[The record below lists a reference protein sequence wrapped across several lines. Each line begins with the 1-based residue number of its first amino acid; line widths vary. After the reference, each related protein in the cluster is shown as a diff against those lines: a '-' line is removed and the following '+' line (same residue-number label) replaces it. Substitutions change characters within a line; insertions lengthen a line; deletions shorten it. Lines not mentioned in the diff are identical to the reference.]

1 MVITIAH
8 RLNSII
14 NCDKILV
21 LEEGEVEEY
30 DHPRTQGRNPNS
42 FLGKTIRK
50 VGREYTERM
59 MKLVRRV
66 VMDD

>member
-21 LEEGEVEEY
+21 LEEGEVDEY
-30 DHPRTQGRNPNS
+30 DHPRTQARNPNS
-42 FLGKTIRK
+42 FLGEDDQES
-50 VGREYTERM
+50 GER
-59 MKLVRRV
+59 VHGE
-66 VMDD
+66 DHEASQGE